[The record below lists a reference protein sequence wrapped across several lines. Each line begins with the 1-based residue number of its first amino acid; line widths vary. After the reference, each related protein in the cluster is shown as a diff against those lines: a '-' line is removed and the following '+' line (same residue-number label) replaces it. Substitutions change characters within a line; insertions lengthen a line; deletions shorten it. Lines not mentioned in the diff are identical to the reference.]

1 MERIFIYAGLELH
14 NLQNGTI
21 DTLPIANE
29 VIHYDYCGR
38 NPWSFLH
45 MQALW
50 IASGSESSA
59 HYRRVQRIGLDLA
72 QLMAPDFDLDHHCV
86 QPR

>member
-50 IASGSESSA
+50 TQAAARAALITG
-59 HYRRVQRIGLDLA
+59 
-72 QLMAPDFDLDHHCV
+72 APSVLNWIWHS
-86 QPR
+86 